1 MSENSTTTDTEP
13 RNLLTSADFH
23 ALHSRYGFSQS
34 QKGAEDVMNAAL
46 REVTTKLTRAA
57 ILQAE
62 HDGRSGLNASHAQKA
77 IDMTKEIPRGF
88 Y

>member
-1 MSENSTTTDTEP
+1 MSENSTTTEP

-23 ALHSRYGFSQS
+23 ALHARYGFTQS
-34 QKGAEDVMNAAL
+34 EKGAEDVMNAAL
-46 REVTTKLTRAA
+46 LDLTTKLTRAA

-62 HDGRSGLNASHAQKA
+62 HDNRSGLSGSHAQKA

>member
-1 MSENSTTTDTEP
+1 MSENSTAEP

-34 QKGAEDVMNAAL
+34 QKGAEQVMNTAL
-46 REVTTKLTRAA
+46 LEITTKLTRAA
-57 ILQAE
+57 LLQAE
-62 HDGRSGLNASHAQKA
+62 HEGRSGLSGSHAQKA